1 MNMLYRPDAGA
12 TSFRSV
18 VSPAPDAGVS
28 ETIRVA
34 LVEDDPG
41 LRESLRLLIGGTR
54 GFRCTGTW
62 GSAEEALDHLKR
74 EPAAAPDVIL
84 MDIHLPGLP
93 GSEAVRL
100 VRDAIPSVAVL
111 MLSVYEGEE
120 EVFESLCNGAA
131 GYLLKKTPPPRLL
144 EAIRE
149 VKNGGSPM
157 SPEIARKVVTL
168 FHKTGPA
175 QKQAEPLSPQEVR
188 LLGLLAEGHSY
199 KTAAQELDISV
210 NTVRS
215 HVRSVYEKLH
225 VHSKS
230 EAVLKAFKSRIIS

>member
-157 SPEIARKVVTL
+157 SPEIARKVIRL
-168 FHKTGPA
+168 FREIMPPRPDHDLT
-175 QKQAEPLSPQEVR
+175 PQEVR
-188 LLGLLAEGHSY
+188 LLRLLADGASY
-199 KTAAQELDISV
+199 QAAGDRLEISI
-210 NTVRS
+210 NTVRNY
-215 HVRSVYEKLH
+215 VRSVYEKLH
-225 VHSKS
+225 VNSKS
-230 EAVLKAFKSRIIS
+230 AAVSKAMKSRII